1 MRPNAHVEAI
11 EGHPGGSI
19 CLSKNTTCRERL
31 RPIESSNVIETQKS
45 ALEYV
50 ITTGV
55 FTINPPASR
64 QSDQHDFKHTLATN
78 HVKFN
83 KSFWKTLSKNCTSS
97 FPNSFLSILNTRNV
111 AQACTGGLTSLKFH
125 SYAGIWPS
133 GFIYHSRTSNFSC
146 CFANAGSTIA
156 NGMQWNAVS
165 HAAKNGYSHL
175 SGMERISAICRWR
188 QS

>member
-1 MRPNAHVEAI
+1 MKAPMLSRPKKPPSNTLLPPESLRLTHLHRDNQI
-11 EGHPGGSI
+11 NKTSSI
-19 CLSKNTTCRERL
+19 LW
-31 RPIESSNVIETQKS
+31 P
-45 ALEYV
+45 
-50 ITTGV
+50 
-55 FTINPPASR
+55 
-64 QSDQHDFKHTLATN
+64 TN